1 MTISAKNSSDNRI
14 VDVYEQGEAGI
25 AAYRIPALMQTKKGT
40 LLAFAEAR
48 KGGLSD
54 TGDISIVVKRSQDNG
69 RTWTDL
75 TTVWSDAGN
84 TCGNPVPIVD
94 RKSGRIFLIGTW
106 NNGKDHENDLIR
118 RTAIDTRRIFL
129 LHSDDDGRTWSAPR
143 EITRETKQN
152 DWGWVATGPGHG
164 IQLQNGPHRNRLV
177 VPANHTTATGAS
189 YSHVIYS
196 DDNGQTWNLG
206 GIVPQAGE
214 NEATVAELPD
224 GKLLLNMRNYNRE
237 TAKCRALSSSND
249 GGQTWS
255 SVQYPQDLIEPVCQ
269 GSMLN
274 YAPHGKITNTLAFS
288 NPASTEERENITI
301 KLSTDN
307 GKTWPESILIHK
319 GYGAYSDMVNLGNGN
334 IGIIFEY
341 GTSHPYEKIG
351 FASIQI
357 QKLLKTKN
365 LSN

>member
-1 MTISAKNSSDNRI
+1 MERRRQ
-14 VDVYEQGEAGI
+14 Y
-25 AAYRIPALMQTKKGT
+25 L
-40 LLAFAEAR
+40 R
-48 KGGLSD
+48 KSC
-54 TGDISIVVKRSQDNG
+54 S
-69 RTWTDL
+69 
-75 TTVWSDAGN
+75 
-84 TCGNPVPIVD
+84 IVD

-118 RTAIDTRRIFL
+118 HTGVDTRRIFL

-164 IQLQNGPHRNRLV
+164 IQLQNGPYRNRLV
-177 VPANHTTATGAS
+177 VPANHTTGTGAS

-196 DDNGQTWNLG
+196 DDNGKTWNLG
-206 GIVPQAGE
+206 GTVPQAGE

-224 GKLLLNMRNYNRE
+224 SKLLLNMRNYNRE
-237 TAKCRALSSSND
+237 TAKCRALSFSND

-255 SVQYPQDLIEPVCQ
+255 AVEYPQDLIESVCQ

-274 YAPHGKITNTLAFS
+274 YSPKGKITNTLLFS

-301 KLSTDN
+301 KISTDQGN
-307 GKTWPESILIHK
+307 TWPEGILVHK
-319 GYGAYSDMVNLGNGN
+319 GYGAYSDLVNWGNGN

-341 GTSHPYEKIG
+341 GTSNPYGKIG

-357 QKLLKTKN
+357 QKQLKVKKLTN
-365 LSN
+365 